1 MEERSLKHVVI
12 SRPSDSATLAAESFG
27 REKRSKQ
34 DEYMDSYKEVMAK
47 LATNGV
53 IGAYAE
59 LRESTPTIWGT
70 WYSYCD
76 HNLISY
82 SVLADESYSERNAYD
97 FLKKLSRE
105 CYAVNPELQDNHSTI
120 QRVEIASIVE
130 TLDDDYNRSGGGDKV
145 SQAQNQVE
153 QERSQMQR
161 NIEGMVDQL
170 GQVEEVDTKARDIAD
185 GGKDF
190 QRSAS
195 GLKNEMI
202 ARNRRLNIILIVII
216 VAVLLYILVP
226 VITLIAHLAKS

>member
-1 MEERSLKHVVI
+1 
-12 SRPSDSATLAAESFG
+12 
-27 REKRSKQ
+27 
-34 DEYMDSYKEVMAK
+34 
-47 LATNGV
+47 
-53 IGAYAE
+53 
-59 LRESTPTIWGT
+59 
-70 WYSYCD
+70 
-76 HNLISY
+76 
-82 SVLADESYSERNAYD
+82 
-97 FLKKLSRE
+97 
-105 CYAVNPELQDNHSTI
+105 
-120 QRVEIASIVE
+120 
-130 TLDDDYNRSGGGDKV
+130 
-145 SQAQNQVE
+145 
-153 QERSQMQR
+153 MQR